1 MQFFTNNSILKGK
14 IKMKEVYIYYLLEA
28 FEAVCRGRELK
39 KLYSD
44 FNSNHFLDDLPS
56 WVYYDYELKLQELR
70 DKYKRNI
77 KLAQSHFNR
86 LELIYSNR
94 PDILNALKSVKR
106 LFEEL
111 SKE

>member
-14 IKMKEVYIYYLLEA
+14 IKMKEVYIYYLLKVFA
-28 FEAVCRGRELK
+28 AACRGQELK
-39 KLYSD
+39 KIYSD
-44 FNSNHFLDDLPS
+44 FYSNHFLDELPS

-77 KLAQSHFNR
+77 ELAKSHFSR

-94 PDILNALKSVKR
+94 PDILNILQSFKR
-106 LFEEL
+106 LIEEM